1 MLVHNNKGE
10 VVGELNTAISQDGTV
25 IQTNTM
31 YSDGRPVAQHISIRD
46 SQGGVHTTNV
56 INGKILP

>member
-25 IQTNTM
+25 IQTNTI
-31 YSDGRPVAQHISIRD
+31 YNDGHPVAQHISIRD
-46 SQGGVHTTNV
+46 NQGVVRTTNV
-56 INGKILP
+56 INGKLLP